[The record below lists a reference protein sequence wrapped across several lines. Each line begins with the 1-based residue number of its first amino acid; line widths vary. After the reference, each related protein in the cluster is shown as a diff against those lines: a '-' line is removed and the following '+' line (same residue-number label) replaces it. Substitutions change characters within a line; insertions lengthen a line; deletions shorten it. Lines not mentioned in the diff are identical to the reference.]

1 MQRSEC
7 SFHCTGKTE
16 NNVTENL
23 GKLRGKVEEKS
34 ERLGTVTNSEIMKR
48 KSKGMFV
55 SQQLPRALNIYQ
67 QLYTGPHEH
76 LDYVCLT
83 RKVIELFAYM
93 RHSKTIKESLFK
105 NLSHKTEVYKR
116 DSLGFCQE
124 LTKLL
129 NTLRYFLLLNI
140 KNELE
145 ILSQCSYLQ
154 STHNQAL
161 SVS

>member
-1 MQRSEC
+1 MI
-7 SFHCTGKTE
+7 
-16 NNVTENL
+16 ENL
-23 GKLRGKVEEKS
+23 GKLRGEVEGKS
-34 ERLGTVTNSEIMKR
+34 ERLRTITNSEIMKR
-48 KSKGMFV
+48 KNKGMFV
-55 SQQLPRALNIYQ
+55 SQQLPRSLNICQ

-93 RHSKTIKESLFK
+93 RHSKTIRKSHFK
-105 NLSHKTEVYKR
+105 NVSHKTEVYKR
-116 DSLGFCQE
+116 DSLGFYQE

-129 NTLRYFLLLNI
+129 NTLRFFLLLNI

-154 STHNQAL
+154 RTHNQVL